1 VDGQKVDSWE
11 GVQTATVLA
20 RTNVVSVVIERN
32 GTNKTYA
39 LKTIVSEALGLKVI
53 NLDPRDHPVVV
64 QVNSGTPAE
73 AAGLKSGD
81 EIVALEKL
89 PVYGQD
95 HFMKLIQKR
104 AGQSTEITVK
114 RRQEHVTVNVTPKT
128 DPTTGRG
135 IIGIMLSSSAG
146 VVYHVQRPGP
156 TPWAQVEEVWDR
168 TIRTFGALLHSKETG
183 VGAKDLSG
191 PVGIFA
197 MLAAQV
203 SIDYRLALHFMVL
216 LNISLAMINLLP
228 LPVLDGGHI
237 AMSLLEWVRRRP
249 LNVKFVEYATTVFAV
264 VLISFMLYVTFFD
277 LKRFPLWKSLFGRE
291 MQIEEPAHGSG
302 TTSNSTSPAR

>member
-1 VDGQKVDSWE
+1 
-11 GVQTATVLA
+11 
-20 RTNVVSVVIERN
+20 
-32 GTNKTYA
+32 
-39 LKTIVSEALGLKVI
+39 
-53 NLDPRDHPVVV
+53 
-64 QVNSGTPAE
+64 
-73 AAGLKSGD
+73 
-81 EIVALEKL
+81 
-89 PVYGQD
+89 
-95 HFMKLIQKR
+95 
-104 AGQSTEITVK
+104 
-114 RRQEHVTVNVTPKT
+114 
-128 DPTTGRG
+128 
-135 IIGIMLSSSAG
+135 MLSSSAG